1 MYVLGP
7 TPTDSDSV
15 GHGKSK
21 ASEILGSTPK
31 WICHKVFQ
39 LHFKLQVLSPLK
51 TIAVYLP
58 FYHPNHLSHLQN
70 PIPILLL

>member
-31 WICHKVFQ
+31 WICHKGLSITFQ
-39 LHFKLQVLSPLK
+39 AAGFKPLEDNSCLFTFLPSKSP
-51 TIAVYLP
+51 
-58 FYHPNHLSHLQN
+58 
-70 PIPILLL
+70 